1 MKLHISK
8 AKTTDGKRLHRLD
21 RITGMKRESELPDE
35 YLASVP
41 HCYYECVSCVEG
53 LVIRTKH
60 ESIYIEL
67 GCFLNPNKLNGIIHM
82 LKQCKTAYNKTKMI
96 ESGTIKI

>member
-67 GCFLNPNKLNGIIHM
+67 GCLIRPGRLNEIIHT
-82 LKQCKTAYNKTKMI
+82 LNQCKTAYKRIEMI